1 MLYTAS
7 HDPRREL
14 ASAAVLLL
22 LLLLSPLLLL
32 VGFARLLRVL
42 ALFFQQAL
50 RPLRPLD
57 VGQLLTLGDGSPP
70 RVVNVLVHFAR
81 RKGALG
87 QRLLLRQLTL
97 ALSILLRELVPPSAQ
112 LVAVPLPKPP
122 RHHLEHDAVPNTVH
136 PPETPMLGRQA
147 LQNNIM
153 ARGPSA
159 RPRVLRPTM
168 RRRVAPGRA
177 RRVCMRIRHR
187 QSMA

>member
-7 HDPRREL
+7 HGPRRDL
-14 ASAAVLLL
+14 ASAAVLL

-32 VGFARLLRVL
+32 VRFARLLRVL

-57 VGQLLTLGDGSPP
+57 VGQVLILGHGSPP
-70 RVVNVLVHFAR
+70 RVVNVLVHLAR

-87 QRLLLRQLTL
+87 QRLLLRQLVL
-97 ALSILLRELVPPSAQ
+97 ALAILVRELVPPSAQ
-112 LVAVPLPKPP
+112 LVVVPLPKPP
-122 RHHLEHDAVPNTVH
+122 RHHLEHDAVPDTVH
-136 PPETPMLGRQA
+136 PPESLMLGRQT

-153 ARGPSA
+153 VRGTSA
-159 RPRVLRPTM
+159 VPRVLRPTM
-168 RRRVAPGRA
+168 RRRAVPGGA
-177 RRVCMRIRHR
+177 RLVCMRIRHR